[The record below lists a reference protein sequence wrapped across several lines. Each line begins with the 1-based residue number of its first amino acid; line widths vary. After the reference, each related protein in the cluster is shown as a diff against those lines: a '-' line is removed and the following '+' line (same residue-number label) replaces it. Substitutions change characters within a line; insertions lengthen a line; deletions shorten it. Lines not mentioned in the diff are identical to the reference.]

1 MGRWCQ
7 LAPSLSRLRD
17 GLGVRWGGKVVR
29 WRCGG
34 DNCIGCV
41 DAERGWCSGC
51 ERACRAKRGPL
62 EFDAVESVAPSVL
75 ACTELATLMEE
86 SMLEIEH
93 TKEALAEHRADGNA
107 QRKVNAWLVRKARE
121 AVARHLQA
129 VHAMESEPGTLR
141 PSARCSSRR
150 SGRALSRRRR
160 RGGSA
165 LHPPQRNAAN
175 TE

>member
-1 MGRWCQ
+1 MDG
-7 LAPSLSRLRD
+7 PS
-17 GLGVRWGGKVVR
+17 GVG
-29 WRCGG
+29 
-34 DNCIGCV
+34 
-41 DAERGWCSGC
+41 
-51 ERACRAKRGPL
+51 RAKRGPL

-129 VHAMESEPGTLR
+129 VHAMESEPGGSGLQLNTTPGILIIPVDGETSRQLPKCRLGTTKTQMGATKTLR
-141 PSARCSSRR
+141 A
-150 SGRALSRRRR
+150 
-160 RGGSA
+160 
-165 LHPPQRNAAN
+165 
-175 TE
+175 